1 MNTTRCVVH
10 AGWCLCAPSRSP
22 RCEFAQDGNGTI
34 DVGELQECM
43 RKLGAHMTQEEV
55 GHLFEVLVRWVV
67 QGATVQRLMR
77 LPASS

>member
-1 MNTTRCVVH
+1 M
-10 AGWCLCAPSRSP
+10 
-22 RCEFAQDGNGTI
+22 
-34 DVGELQECM
+34 GELQECM